1 MTGIDELT
9 DEDIAIVRSYAKN
22 NMSASETARYMN
34 YSWYSIN
41 YHLGRVE
48 QKTGYN
54 PRVFYDLVELLRWL
68 R

>member
-1 MTGIDELT
+1 MGIDELT
-9 DEDIAIVRSYAKN
+9 DEDIAVLRCLASNDMNVGRTVRA
-22 NMSASETARYMN
+22 MN
-34 YSWYSIN
+34 YSRYSIV
-41 YHLGRVE
+41 YHMNRVE

>member
-1 MTGIDELT
+1 MGIDELT
-9 DEDIAIVRSYAKN
+9 DEDIAVIRCLAKSDMN
-22 NMSASETARYMN
+22 VGRASRAMN
-34 YSWYSIN
+34 YSRYSIV
-41 YHLGRVE
+41 YHLDRVE

>member
-1 MTGIDELT
+1 MGIDELT
-9 DEDIAIVRSYAKN
+9 DEDIAVIRCL
-22 NMSASETARYMN
+22 ASSDMNVGRTARAMN
-34 YSWYSIN
+34 YSRYSIV
-41 YHLGRVE
+41 YHMNRVE